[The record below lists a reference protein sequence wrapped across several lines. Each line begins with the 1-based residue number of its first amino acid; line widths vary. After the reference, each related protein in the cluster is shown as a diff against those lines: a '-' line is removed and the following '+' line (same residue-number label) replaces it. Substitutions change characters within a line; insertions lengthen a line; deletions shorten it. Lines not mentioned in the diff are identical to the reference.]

1 MVDEL
6 RPGESRALG
15 PDRSGA
21 DFVILSREKPY
32 ADRRDAA
39 RRLSESLSEQSVHHP
54 LILGIPRG
62 GVVIADE
69 IAQRVNADLDVA
81 LTRKLG
87 APGNPEL
94 AIGAIAENGTL
105 LIQEEIAEKVGAD
118 EDYILQEKARQFAEI
133 SARRDRYRAVL
144 PRTPL
149 HDRWV
154 ILVDDG
160 IATGATVQASIW
172 AAREE
177 GPSRI
182 VVAVPVGSQDAIERL
197 SHDADEVICPYIP
210 EYFYAIG
217 PFFSDFGQVGDEEVV
232 EILRTHDRKTGASRE
247 AIPKW

>member
-1 MVDEL
+1 M
-6 RPGESRALG
+6 
-15 PDRSGA
+15 
-21 DFVILSREKPY
+21 ILSREQQY

-39 RRLSESLSEQSVHHP
+39 QRLSESLSEHGVHHP

-69 IAQRVNADLDVA
+69 IARKLNADLDVA

-94 AIGAIAENGTL
+94 AIGAIAENGTI

-118 EDYILQEKARQFAEI
+118 EDYIRREKASQFAEI

-149 HDRWV
+149 HGRWV

-160 IATGATVQASIW
+160 IATGATMQASLW

-177 GPSRI
+177 GPDRI

-197 SHDADEVICPYIP
+197 SRDADEVICPYIP

-217 PFFSDFGQVGDEEVV
+217 QFFSDFGQVGDEEVV
-232 EILRTHDRKTGASRE
+232 EILRAHSHRAS
-247 AIPKW
+247 ANLGT

>member
-1 MVDEL
+1 MI
-6 RPGESRALG
+6 P
-15 PDRSGA
+15 P
-21 DFVILSREKPY
+21 REKPY

-39 RRLSESLSEQSVHHP
+39 QRLSESLSGYGVHHP
-54 LILGIPRG
+54 LVLGIPRG

-69 IAQRVNADLDVA
+69 IAQKLNADLDVA

-94 AIGAIAENGTL
+94 AIGAVAENGTI
-105 LIQEEIAEKVGAD
+105 LIQEQIAEKVGAD
-118 EDYILQEKARQFAEI
+118 EDYIRQEKARQFAEI
-133 SARRDRYRAVL
+133 SARRDRYRSVL
-144 PRTPL
+144 PKAPL
-149 HDRWV
+149 DGRWV

-160 IATGATVQASIW
+160 IATGATMQASIW

-197 SHDADEVICPYIP
+197 ARDADEVICPCIP

-217 PFFSDFGQVGDEEVV
+217 QFFDDFGQVGDEEVM
-232 EILRTHDRKTGASRE
+232 EILRAHSRKAGANLG
-247 AIPKW
+247 